1 MKNKLLILI
10 AIACIASCTTKKQV
24 TQQYEH
30 DFERVEGDPSNT
42 LIYTLDNGLR
52 VYLSVN
58 EAEPRIQTLIAVKA
72 GSKFDPSETTGLAHY
87 LEHMMFK
94 GTHRIGTKD
103 WESEKVLLDEIAETF
118 EAHKEESDS
127 ARKNAL
133 YARIDSLSLEASKFS
148 IANEYDKMISS
159 LGAKGTNAYTSN
171 DETVYIN
178 DIPSNELKK
187 WLMVEGERFQTLV
200 LRLFHTELETV
211 YEEFNRSQDSD
222 RRWVYQGVLEGLL
235 PNHPYGT
242 QTTIGVGE
250 HLKNPSMYNIHE
262 YFNTYYVPNN
272 IAICLSGDLDPDAT
286 IDWIEQYF
294 GDWQAQDVPE
304 FQMPRDEDLKEPIVK
319 ETFGP
324 QQEMLY
330 MGFKFDGAG
339 TKESQMVSL
348 IDMLLTN
355 SQAGLIDINL
365 NLKQKVLSAG
375 SFPSV
380 MKDHSIHFMYGIPKE
395 GQTLEEVKDLLL
407 AEIEKIKAGD
417 FDDWLLEAVINDLK
431 LSRIQGLESNR
442 NRAFTMIDAFIN
454 DLEFADLVFEL
465 DSMAAITKEDI
476 IDFANQYYTDNYV
489 VSYKRMGESDRHS
502 VPKPQIT
509 AVEVDRES
517 QSDFYAAF
525 DTVRSARLT
534 PKFVDYESSIS
545 VSSLNDIEL
554 SYVQNENNQI
564 FELYYIFD
572 IGSNTDKELA
582 LAIQYLPYLGTSKYS
597 AEELQKEFYRYG
609 LEFGVNAGSDQVFVF
624 LTGLEDNLNK
634 GIELF
639 EHVLANAQADSLV
652 YRELV
657 NDILKSRLNAKLDK
671 GTILGK
677 GLGAYAKYGADNPFT
692 DRLSTEELESMDVDK
707 LIAKIKELSTSEHRI
722 FYYGQ
727 MTAADAKVI
736 IAKHH
741 TNSSGLTPLPEKKEY
756 LELTTS
762 ENKVFYTPYD
772 MQQVELLFLSKD
784 EVFNP
789 ELLASSRLFNEYFGA
804 GLSSIVFQE
813 IREKKAL
820 AYSAYSYMA
829 LPSNKDKSHYL
840 NAYVGTQADKL
851 SDATA
856 AMFELMNNMPEAEMQ
871 FNAAKEAVIK
881 KLESTWTTGSS
892 VYWEY
897 ESARDLG
904 LDYDV
909 NRRIYEEVKNITLD
923 DLKAFFDGHVKGKSY
938 HICVIGKKENID
950 LDVLRSMGEFQELS
964 LEEIFGY

>member
-10 AIACIASCTTKKQV
+10 SVACIASCTTNKQV
-24 TQQYEH
+24 TQQYKH
-30 DFERVEGDPSNT
+30 SFEQVEGDPSNT
-42 LIYTLDNGLR
+42 LMHTLDNGLR

-94 GTHRIGTKD
+94 GTHRMGTKD
-103 WESEKVLLDEIAETF
+103 WEAEKVLLDEIAATF

-127 ARKNAL
+127 TKKVAL

-159 LGAKGTNAYTSN
+159 LGATGTNAYTSN

-272 IAICLSGDLDPDAT
+272 VAICLSGDLDPDAT

-304 FQMPRDEDLKEPIVK
+304 FQMPVDKDLNEPIVK

-324 QQEMLY
+324 QQEMVY

-339 TKESQMVSL
+339 TKESQMMSL
-348 IDMLLTN
+348 IDILLAN
-355 SQAGLIDINL
+355 SQAGLIDIDL

-375 SFPSV
+375 SYPSV
-380 MKDHSIHFMYGIPKE
+380 MKDHSIHFLYGIPKE

-442 NRAFTMIDAFIN
+442 NRAFAMVDAFIN
-454 DLEFADLVFEL
+454 ELDFADVVFEL
-465 DSMAAITKEDI
+465 DSMAAVTKEDI
-476 IDFANQYYTDNYV
+476 IDFANQHYTDNYV

-517 QSDFYAAF
+517 QSAFYAAF
-525 DTVRSARLT
+525 DTVSSERLT
-534 PKFVDYESSIS
+534 PKFVDYESSINTA
-545 VSSLNDIEL
+545 SLNDIEF

-582 LAIQYLPYLGTSKYS
+582 LAIQYLPYLGTNRYS

-609 LEFGVNAGSDQVFVF
+609 LEFGVNAGSDQVFVY
-624 LTGLEDNLNK
+624 LTGLEDNLDK

-639 EHVLANAQADSLV
+639 EHVLANAEADSLV

-677 GLGAYAKYGADNPFT
+677 GLGAYAKYGAENPFT
-692 DRLSTEELESMDVDK
+692 DRLSTEELESMDIDRLVE
-707 LIAKIKELSTSEHRI
+707 KIKALSTSEHRI

-727 MTAADAKVI
+727 MPADDAKVI
-736 IAKHH
+736 IARHH
-741 TNSSGLTPLPEKKEY
+741 TNSSDLTPLPQKRAY
-756 LELTTS
+756 VELATS
-762 ENKVFYTPYD
+762 ENKVFYAPYD

-789 ELLASSRLFNEYFGA
+789 ELLAASRLFNEYFGF

-829 LPSNKDKSHYL
+829 TPSNKDKSHYL
-840 NAYVGTQADKL
+840 NAYIGTQADKL

-871 FNAAKEAVIK
+871 FNAAKEAVTK
-881 KLESTWTTGSS
+881 KLESTWVTGSS

-897 ESARDLG
+897 ESVRDLG

-909 NRRIYEEVKNITLD
+909 NRRIYEEIKNITLD
-923 DLKAFFDGHVKGKSY
+923 DLKAFFDGHVKGKTY

-950 LDVLRSMGEFQELS
+950 LEVLRSMGEFQELS

>member
-476 IDFANQYYTDNYV
+476 IDFANQYYTENYV

-554 SYVQNENNQI
+554 SYVQNENNRI

-624 LTGLEDNLNK
+624 LTGLEDNLDK

-692 DRLSTEELESMDVDK
+692 DRLSTEELENMDVDR
-707 LIAKIKELSTSEHRI
+707 LVEKIQALSTSEHRI

-741 TNSSGLTPLPEKKEY
+741 TNSSDLTPLPEKKEY

-789 ELLASSRLFNEYFGA
+789 QLLASSRLFNEYFGA

-829 LPSNKDKSHYL
+829 SPSNKDKSHYL

>member
-94 GTHRIGTKD
+94 GTHKIGTKD

-554 SYVQNENNQI
+554 SYVQNENNRI

-624 LTGLEDNLNK
+624 LTGLEDNLDK

-692 DRLSTEELESMDVDK
+692 DRLSTEELENMDVDK

-741 TNSSGLTPLPEKKEY
+741 TNSSDLTPFPEKKEY
-756 LELTTS
+756 LELITS

-829 LPSNKDKSHYL
+829 TPSNKDKSHYL

-881 KLESTWTTGSS
+881 KLESTWVTGSS

>member
-10 AIACIASCTTKKQV
+10 SVACIASCTTNKQV
-24 TQQYEH
+24 TQEYKH
-30 DFERVEGDPSNT
+30 SFEQVDGDPSNT
-42 LIYTLDNGLR
+42 LMHTLDNGLR
-52 VYLSVN
+52 VFLSVN
-58 EAEPRIQTLIAVKA
+58 QAEPRIQTLIAVKA

-94 GTHRIGTKD
+94 GTHSIGTKD
-103 WESEKVLLDEIAETF
+103 WESEKVLLDEIAATF

-127 ARKNAL
+127 ATKVAL

-159 LGAKGTNAYTSN
+159 LGATGTNAYTSN

-178 DIPSNELKK
+178 NIPSNELKK

-272 IAICLSGDLDPDAT
+272 VAICLSGDLDPDAT

-304 FQMPRDEDLKEPIVK
+304 FQMPSDKGLNEPIVK

-324 QQEMLY
+324 QQEMVY

-339 TKESQMVSL
+339 TKESQMISL
-348 IDMLLTN
+348 IDMILAN
-355 SQAGLIDINL
+355 SQAGLIDIDLNL
-365 NLKQKVLSAG
+365 NQKVLSAG

-380 MKDHSIHFMYGIPKE
+380 MKDHSIHFLYGIPKE

-407 AEIEKIKAGD
+407 AEIDKIKAGD
-417 FDDWLLEAVINDLK
+417 FDDWLLEAVINDLN
-431 LSRIQGLESNR
+431 LNRIQGLESNR
-442 NRAFTMIDAFIN
+442 NRAFAMVDAFIN

-465 DSMAAITKEDI
+465 DSMAAVTKEDI
-476 IDFANQYYTDNYV
+476 IDFANQHYTDNYV
-489 VSYKRMGESDRHS
+489 VSYKRIGESDRHS

-525 DTVRSARLT
+525 DTMSSARLT

-582 LAIQYLPYLGTSKYS
+582 LAIQYLPYLGTNKYS

-609 LEFGVNAGSDQVFVF
+609 LEFGVNAGRDQVFVF
-624 LTGLEDNLNK
+624 LTGLEDNLDK

-639 EHVLANAQADSLV
+639 EHVLANAKADSLV

-677 GLGAYAKYGADNPFT
+677 GLGAYAKYGSDNPFT
-692 DRLSTEELESMDVDK
+692 DRLSTEELQNMDINNLV
-707 LIAKIKELSTSEHRI
+707 AKIKELSTSEHRI

-727 MTAADAKVI
+727 MTADDAKVI

-741 TNSSGLTPLPEKKEY
+741 TNSRDLTPLPQKRAY
-756 LELTTS
+756 LELATS
-762 ENKVFYTPYD
+762 ENKVFYAPYD

-829 LPSNKDKSHYL
+829 SPSNKDKSHYL

-856 AMFELMNNMPEAEMQ
+856 AMFELMNDMPEAEMQ

-881 KLESTWTTGSS
+881 KLESTWVTGSS

-909 NRRIYEEVKNITLD
+909 NRQIYEEIKNTTLD
-923 DLKAFFDGHVKGKSY
+923 DLKAFFDAHVKGKSY

>member
-94 GTHRIGTKD
+94 GTHKIGTKD

-624 LTGLEDNLNK
+624 LTGLEDNLDK

-692 DRLSTEELESMDVDK
+692 DRLSTEELENMDVDK

-741 TNSSGLTPLPEKKEY
+741 TNSSDLTPFPEKKEY
-756 LELTTS
+756 LELITS

-829 LPSNKDKSHYL
+829 TPSNKDKSHYL

-881 KLESTWTTGSS
+881 KLESTWVTGSS

>member
-10 AIACIASCTTKKQV
+10 SIACIASCTTKKQV

-94 GTHRIGTKD
+94 GTHKIGTKD

-624 LTGLEDNLNK
+624 LTGLEDNLDK

-639 EHVLANAQADSLV
+639 EHVLANAHADSLV

-741 TNSSGLTPLPEKKEY
+741 TNSSDLTPLPEKKEY

-829 LPSNKDKSHYL
+829 TPSNKDKSHYL

-881 KLESTWTTGSS
+881 KLESTWVTGSS

>member
-417 FDDWLLEAVINDLK
+417 FDDWLLEAIINDLK

-554 SYVQNENNQI
+554 SYVQNENNRI

-624 LTGLEDNLNK
+624 LTGLEDNLDK

-639 EHVLANAQADSLV
+639 EHVLANAHADSLV

-692 DRLSTEELESMDVDK
+692 DRLSTEELENMDVDK

-741 TNSSGLTPLPEKKEY
+741 TNSSDLTPFPEKKEY
-756 LELTTS
+756 LELITS

-829 LPSNKDKSHYL
+829 TPSNKDKSHYL

>member
-624 LTGLEDNLNK
+624 LTGLEDNLDK

-741 TNSSGLTPLPEKKEY
+741 TNSSDLTPLPEKKEY

-829 LPSNKDKSHYL
+829 SPSNKDKSHYL

>member
-417 FDDWLLEAVINDLK
+417 FDDWLLEAIINDLK

-525 DTVRSARLT
+525 DTVHSARLT

-545 VSSLNDIEL
+545 VSSLNGIEL

-624 LTGLEDNLNK
+624 LTGLEDNLDK

-639 EHVLANAQADSLV
+639 EHVLANAHADSLV

-692 DRLSTEELESMDVDK
+692 DRLSTEELENMDVAR
-707 LIAKIKELSTSEHRI
+707 LVEKIQALSTSEHRI

-741 TNSSGLTPLPEKKEY
+741 TNSSDLTPLPEKKEY

-829 LPSNKDKSHYL
+829 SPSNKDKSHYL

-881 KLESTWTTGSS
+881 KLESTWVTGSS

>member
-534 PKFVDYESSIS
+534 PKFVDYKSSIS
-545 VSSLNDIEL
+545 VSSLNDIEFN
-554 SYVQNENNQI
+554 YVQNENNQI

-582 LAIQYLPYLGTSKYS
+582 LAIQYLPYLGTNRYS

-609 LEFGVNAGSDQVFVF
+609 LEFGVNAGSDQVFVY
-624 LTGLEDNLNK
+624 LTGLEDNLDK

-692 DRLSTEELESMDVDK
+692 DRLSTEELESMDVDR
-707 LIAKIKELSTSEHRI
+707 LVEKIKELSTSEHRI

-727 MTAADAKVI
+727 MTSADAKVI
-736 IAKHH
+736 IARHH
-741 TNSSGLTPLPEKKEY
+741 TNSSDLTPLPEKKEY

-789 ELLASSRLFNEYFGA
+789 QLLASSRLFNEYFGA

-829 LPSNKDKSHYL
+829 SPSNKDKSHYL

>member
-517 QSDFYAAF
+517 QSDFYAGF

-554 SYVQNENNQI
+554 SYVQNENNRI

-624 LTGLEDNLNK
+624 LTGLEDNLDK

-639 EHVLANAQADSLV
+639 EHVLANAHADSLV

-692 DRLSTEELESMDVDK
+692 DRLSTEELENMDVDK

-727 MTAADAKVI
+727 MTAADAKVM

-741 TNSSGLTPLPEKKEY
+741 TNSSDLTPLPEKKEY

-829 LPSNKDKSHYL
+829 TPSNKDKSHYL

-881 KLESTWTTGSS
+881 KLESTWVTGSS